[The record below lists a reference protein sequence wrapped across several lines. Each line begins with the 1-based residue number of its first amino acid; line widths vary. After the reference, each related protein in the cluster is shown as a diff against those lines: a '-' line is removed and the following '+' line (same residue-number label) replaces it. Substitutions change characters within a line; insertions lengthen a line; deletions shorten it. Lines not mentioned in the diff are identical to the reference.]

1 MEILYYIIMGLLIA
15 LAALLIIGKLC
26 TYLRYDEPLVDIHET
41 EEDRIKR
48 YERKRNRQRKR
59 ERFTSPS
66 TADGKTIF
74 GFPMDDL

>member
-1 MEILYYIIMGLLIA
+1 MGLLIA
-15 LAALLIIGKLC
+15 FGLLIILERLIAYFRDG
-26 TYLRYDEPLVDIHET
+26 EPMIDWHET
-41 EEDRIKR
+41 DEDRVKR